1 MINGKKWFN
10 WALVFLVCLSLVII
24 YGSNS
29 QAVKTPK
36 QENVS
41 VKILND
47 KINKEI
53 KLQTETKEADLF
65 TSSKML
71 PFLTIEAIDVPIHKW
86 ANNEETLF
94 LEELEKTELLVDEKI
109 PAHLNVNSD
118 VHKFDD
124 HLYNFVITVEQFIQN
139 EKQHTYVKT
148 FMVDLE
154 NESFLSLADIFVDTN
169 KVIELLTERIKKEGI
184 QTATLDDLHN
194 LNWTIHDDE
203 FILYVNPGEQNL
215 NNDFKAIKLP
225 LIKLHNYLNEEYK
238 DMLISNKLANEIKE
252 IKEEKNNN
260 RKLDP
265 NGKYIA
271 LTFDDGPHASI
282 TNQVLETLKEYNAK
296 ATFFMLS
303 KNVQFYPEIAKEVVK
318 AGHEIG
324 NHSITHVNLNA
335 VNGMRMKSELSDSK
349 EQIKAVTGI
358 EPLLFRPPY
367 GEYNQNVLDQ
377 AKKTKQSVVL
387 WSVDSLDWKT
397 RNTKQ
402 IYNTTIKQIEPGSII
417 LLHDIHK
424 TTADALP
431 LILEYLL
438 DEGYEFVT
446 VSELIPLIDAN
457 GIGPYYGK

>member
-71 PFLTIEAIDVPIHKW
+71 PFFTIEAIDVPIHKW

-154 NESFLSLADIFVDTN
+154 NESFLSLADIFVDSN

-184 QTATLDDLHN
+184 QIN
-194 LNWTIHDDE
+194 L
-203 FILYVNPGEQNL
+203 
-215 NNDFKAIKLP
+215 
-225 LIKLHNYLNEEYK
+225 
-238 DMLISNKLANEIKE
+238 S
-252 IKEEKNNN
+252 
-260 RKLDP
+260 
-265 NGKYIA
+265 
-271 LTFDDGPHASI
+271 LTHA
-282 TNQVLETLKEYNAK
+282 
-296 ATFFMLS
+296 
-303 KNVQFYPEIAKEVVK
+303 
-318 AGHEIG
+318 G
-324 NHSITHVNLNA
+324 
-335 VNGMRMKSELSDSK
+335 
-349 EQIKAVTGI
+349 
-358 EPLLFRPPY
+358 
-367 GEYNQNVLDQ
+367 
-377 AKKTKQSVVL
+377 
-387 WSVDSLDWKT
+387 
-397 RNTKQ
+397 
-402 IYNTTIKQIEPGSII
+402 
-417 LLHDIHK
+417 
-424 TTADALP
+424 
-431 LILEYLL
+431 
-438 DEGYEFVT
+438 
-446 VSELIPLIDAN
+446 
-457 GIGPYYGK
+457 